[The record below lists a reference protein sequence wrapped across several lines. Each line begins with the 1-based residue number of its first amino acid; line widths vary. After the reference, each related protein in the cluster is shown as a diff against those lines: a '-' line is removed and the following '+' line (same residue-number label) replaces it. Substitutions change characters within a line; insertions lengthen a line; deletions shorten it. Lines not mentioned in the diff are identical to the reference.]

1 MNTRLSS
8 EAINQDQHPLL
19 STAAMGI
26 AAVAAGTVLAT
37 SAFAQSAREV
47 RGPTPY
53 FAVENEPAPKLIVDP
68 ALSGPLAL
76 GLAQIQYLV
85 ENVRILPVFGEAALK
100 GSPRVGHLHITVD
113 DLPWLW
119 ADASDLNTIDIAGL
133 PPGPHK
139 VKIELVDANHNVFPG
154 QMATVTFTV
163 PAKTK

>member
-19 STAAMGI
+19 STAAIGI

-68 ALSGPLAL
+68 ALPGPLAL
-76 GLAQIQYLV
+76 GLA
-85 ENVRILPVFGEAALK
+85 LP
-100 GSPRVGHLHITVD
+100 R
-113 DLPWLW
+113 
-119 ADASDLNTIDIAGL
+119 L
-133 PPGPHK
+133 PPAAKLHAPALLTQSCYSHPRRAGT
-139 VKIELVDANHNVFPG
+139 DARRRL
-154 QMATVTFTV
+154 A
-163 PAKTK
+163 PAQRRAHSGE